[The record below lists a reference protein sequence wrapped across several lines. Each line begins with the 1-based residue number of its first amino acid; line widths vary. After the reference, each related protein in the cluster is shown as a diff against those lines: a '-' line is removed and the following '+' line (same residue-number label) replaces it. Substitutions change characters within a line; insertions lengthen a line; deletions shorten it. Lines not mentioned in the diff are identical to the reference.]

1 VSSRYEELARSLTSV
16 QARIE
21 KAAALAGRDPREIE
35 LIAVTKN
42 FPVSD
47 GEILY
52 ELGVRSM
59 GENRDSEGAGKAA
72 VLSDRADLTWHF
84 QGQIQSRKIPSI
96 ASWAQVV
103 HSLDEISHAN
113 KFAQQPHIPEFFLQV
128 NFEPERS
135 DRGGVAPAE
144 LSNFIEQLPEV
155 IALRLTGLMCVAPI
169 DQEPSKV
176 FSELADLRN
185 TLSLQHPQFTHLTHL
200 SMGMSNDFEAAIAH
214 GATQIRVGS
223 SILGSRPPLT

>member
-1 VSSRYEELARSLTSV
+1 VRT
-16 QARIE
+16 RIE
-21 KAAALAGRDPREIE
+21 KAATLAGRDPREIE
-35 LIAVTKN
+35 LIVVTKN

-47 GEILY
+47 AEILY
-52 ELGVRSM
+52 EIGVRSM

-96 ASWAQVV
+96 ASWAKVV

-113 KFAQQPHIPEFFLQV
+113 KFAQQPRIPELFLQV

-144 LSNFIEQLPEV
+144 LSTFIEQLPEA

-176 FSELADLRN
+176 FSELANLRKE
-185 TLSLQHPQFTHLTHL
+185 LASQHPQFTHLTHL